1 MEKFCIKAI
10 QRGSN
15 LYDERGNVY
24 SVASVTSYRSGFFLI
39 RRIGTSECFTVQKF
53 VKHEF

>member
-39 RRIGTSECFTVQKF
+39 QRIGDSKLFTIKKF
-53 VKHEF
+53 VKNEF